1 MWREGIGWTAS
12 AAGNEIVEGLVRP
25 EVGGSS
31 PSIHRRPSLLSWAAD
46 NKVKLYAL
54 IILGAGVE

>member
-12 AAGNEIVEGLVRP
+12 AAENEIVEGLVRP
-25 EVGGSS
+25 EVGGRSS
-31 PSIHRRPSLLSWAAD
+31 SIHRMLSLRSWASD

-54 IILGAGVE
+54 IILGAAVE